1 MLNYY
6 LTQIKISIIAQFQ
19 YRVANL
25 FYFIGM
31 LAEPIIYLVVWS
43 TVAQQ
48 GSGAVAG
55 YTAGEFAAYYIVW
68 TLVRQMN
75 IVLTPYA
82 WEHWI
87 KQGQLSSD
95 LIRPIHPMHA
105 NFSYFIGWKVIAIA
119 MWLPVAV
126 ILALLFRPTLDPT
139 WWQIGAFM
147 VALWGGFAVRF
158 VLLWALGL
166 VTFWTTR
173 VGAVFELYFTL
184 ELLLS
189 GRLVPLALLP
199 PWAQTLANVL
209 PFKWAFG
216 FPIEVLLGR
225 YTWQAT
231 LLGFGAQALWC
242 VIGLLITHLLW
253 RSAMRRFSAV
263 GA

>member
-1 MLNYY
+1 LNETGTTYW
-6 LTQIKISIIAQFQ
+6 LVGGAAIEL
-19 YRVANL
+19 RV
-25 FYFIGM
+25 GH
-31 LAEPIIYLVVWS
+31 PIRSHSNIDVL
-43 TVAQQ
+43 VAQQ
-48 GSGAVAG
+48 GNGAVAG

-75 IVLTPYA
+75 IVLTPFA
-82 WEHWI
+82 WEHRI
-87 KQGQLSSD
+87 KQGDLSRE
-95 LIRPIHPMHA
+95 LLRPLHPMNGDLA
-105 NFSYFIGWKVIAIA
+105 YFIGWKVIAIA

-126 ILALLFRPTLDPT
+126 ILAILFRPTIDPT
-139 WWQIGAFM
+139 WWQIGAFV

-158 VLLWALGL
+158 MLLWALGL

-199 PWAQTLANVL
+199 LWAQAVADVL

-242 VIGLLITHLLW
+242 AIELLLTRMLW

>member
-1 MLNYY
+1 M
-6 LTQIKISIIAQFQ
+6 
-19 YRVANL
+19 R
-25 FYFIGM
+25 
-31 LAEPIIYLVVWS
+31 
-43 TVAQQ
+43 
-48 GSGAVAG
+48 
-55 YTAGEFAAYYIVW
+55 
-68 TLVRQMN
+68 
-75 IVLTPYA
+75 
-82 WEHWI
+82 
-87 KQGQLSSD
+87 
-95 LIRPIHPMHA
+95 
-105 NFSYFIGWKVIAIA
+105 
-119 MWLPVAV
+119 
-126 ILALLFRPTLDPT
+126 PT
-139 WWQIGAFM
+139 WWQIGAFV
-147 VALWGGFAVRF
+147 VALWGGFGVRF

-242 VIGLLITHLLW
+242 AIGLLLTRLLW
-253 RSAMRRFSAV
+253 RSAMRRYSAV